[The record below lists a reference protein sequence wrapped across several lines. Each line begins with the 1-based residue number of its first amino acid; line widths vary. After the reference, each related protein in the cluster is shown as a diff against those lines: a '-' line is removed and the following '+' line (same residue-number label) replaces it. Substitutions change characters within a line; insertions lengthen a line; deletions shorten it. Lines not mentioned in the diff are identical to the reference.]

1 MLLSGTNSVCT
12 FWKGEWNTKS
22 PEGATTC
29 CSRSIGWSKNSAQSN
44 NERNRSRPSLTVPPE
59 KGAYWWYMLVVLV
72 VVTWSI
78 DRIIDRIIQ
87 RQARITWG
95 VGFIRANFF
104 HLFSLMYWLTW
115 PLRSIF
121 VFFQLFDLP
130 GTWSIDGACWLYSCV
145 VTSNTTLWACSDHFW
160 VLHWSEHVDLLIL
173 VCRNTITSR
182 IILTLF
188 SFSIVLKGTVRKSS
202 NWNGNWPRTKRCF
215 NSTRNPCGTTCWMK
229 SPWPKKPRWW
239 RSWTVERSPK
249 VVNRLC
255 SVLGSR
261 VLKLFILFSVDFF
274 LDCVGLFLWR
284 WNLVFSVDLL
294 ICFWVLVLKELRQRA
309 IKIAAVEDEIHA
321 LKNNNS
327 VLRSKVTVSRIVFFV
342 FLFLLPY
349 L

>member
-1 MLLSGTNSVCT
+1 
-12 FWKGEWNTKS
+12 
-22 PEGATTC
+22 
-29 CSRSIGWSKNSAQSN
+29 
-44 NERNRSRPSLTVPPE
+44 
-59 KGAYWWYMLVVLV
+59 
-72 VVTWSI
+72 
-78 DRIIDRIIQ
+78 
-87 RQARITWG
+87 
-95 VGFIRANFF
+95 
-104 HLFSLMYWLTW
+104 
-115 PLRSIF
+115 
-121 VFFQLFDLP
+121 
-130 GTWSIDGACWLYSCV
+130 
-145 VTSNTTLWACSDHFW
+145 
-160 VLHWSEHVDLLIL
+160 
-173 VCRNTITSR
+173 
-182 IILTLF
+182 
-188 SFSIVLKGTVRKSS
+188 
-202 NWNGNWPRTKRCF
+202 
-215 NSTRNPCGTTCWMK
+215 
-229 SPWPKKPRWW
+229 
-239 RSWTVERSPK
+239 VERSPK